1 MAEVTVSSA
10 LSAGIMVVLMVIAT
24 IYAVFAVSMIYE
36 DSFLY
41 MNDYLRANEKIKVL
55 GIYNENGGNLTV
67 FLRNVGY
74 GSSSIR
80 EVNAYI
86 PVGLNKIA
94 ESIYVAPGSY
104 AITSKN
110 MQRPF
115 YIVAITERN
124 NIFMG
129 PVISISEISRTLS
142 GVFDIDSPFP
152 KTYLV
157 SAATPL
163 ESFLPAYVTYVN
175 EGVMISTDPYVFAF
189 IYSTNPSNAL
199 IYNSTTREYR
209 MYKPQI
215 VWIFSIDTTTIAR
228 NKSVSASYRYFDRY
242 AGDAENEYAAEVSA
256 SAYAKKVGNSVEIGM
271 DFLVAYDI
279 PWARGSDQYSGAYVF
294 ACVGIAHK
302 VLAYEGIDLSVVGN
316 IQRIL
321 HQSGSFTPTTLG
333 LFVEA
338 ARGSLIIPATSST
351 EDLIYELRKALVPGT
366 TSIDVRN
373 NTGSMVNIVTFTCA
387 SIYSRDIV
395 MTRGSAYSFGGYT
408 ICLKITYGS
417 QAESGCNQGWGSTWR
432 AMATVKAT
440 ANQEIIKKTIERILT
455 SP

>member
-24 IYAVFAVSMIYE
+24 IYAVLAVSMIYE

-55 GIYNENGGNLTV
+55 GIYNESGSNLTV

-80 EVNAYI
+80 EVDTYI
-86 PVGLNKIA
+86 PGGLNKIV
-94 ESIYVAPGSY
+94 ENIYVAPGGY
-104 AITSKN
+104 AIISKN

-124 NIFMG
+124 NIFVG
-129 PVISISEISRTLS
+129 PVISISEISRSLS

-163 ESFLPAYVTYVN
+163 ESFSPAYVN

-215 VWIFSIDTTTIAR
+215 VWIFSIDTTTVAR
-228 NKSVSASYRYFDRY
+228 NGSVSASYRYFDRY
-242 AGDAENEYAAEVSA
+242 AGDAENEYVAGVSA

-321 HQSGSFTPTTLG
+321 YQSGSFTPTTLR

-338 ARGSLIIPATSST
+338 ARGSIIIPATNST
-351 EDLIYELRKALVPGT
+351 EDLIHELRKAVIPGA
-366 TSIDVRN
+366 TSIDIGN

-387 SIYSRDIV
+387 SIYSRDIIT
-395 MTRGSAYSFGGYT
+395 TRGSSYSFSGYT
-408 ICLKITYGS
+408 ICFKITYGS
-417 QAESGCNQGWGSTWR
+417 QTDPSCNQGWGSTWR
-432 AMATVKAT
+432 AIATVKAT